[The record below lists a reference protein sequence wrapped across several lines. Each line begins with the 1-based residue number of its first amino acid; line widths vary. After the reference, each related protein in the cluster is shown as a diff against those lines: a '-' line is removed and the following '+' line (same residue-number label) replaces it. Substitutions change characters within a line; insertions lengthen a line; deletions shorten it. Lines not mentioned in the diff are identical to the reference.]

1 MLPAPTATA
10 NCCLGGVTTMG
21 SGSASNPLPDPGVE
35 AGGPAHFQD
44 YVFLPTGEGPV
55 WLEVTYDDAG
65 VRTEQ
70 WWYLDNSG
78 VSQMATGN
86 QVGQNTAAPLVQ
98 MVGTFHKDYFANGAD
113 VTVTAATI
121 IADAIAGGALLFA
134 SDGTSQAPVAAD
146 LIVRLDAD
154 LKPVGGHGDDAGT
167 QVTAIA
173 ADATFEDGLI
183 TDMDPGGSRSTG
195 QNRSADG
202 YLLAQNFEQI
212 VVKAGSIVTVAV
224 DIATIPA

>member
-1 MLPAPTATA
+1 MLPAPNNSV
-10 NCCLGGVTTMG
+10 NCCAGVTSFGAVAAT
-21 SGSASNPLPDPGVE
+21 PPPPDPGVE
-35 AGGPAHFQD
+35 AGGVTHFPN
-44 YVFLPTGEGPV
+44 YVFLPTGEEPV

-70 WWYLDNSG
+70 WWYKDNLG

-86 QVGQNTAAPLVQ
+86 NVGQNTAAPLVQ

-113 VTVTAATI
+113 LTVTAATI

-134 SDGTSQAPVAAD
+134 SDGTSQAPTAAD

-167 QVTAIA
+167 QVTATTG
-173 ADATFEDGLI
+173 DATFEDGLI

-212 VVKAGSIVTVAV
+212 VVKDGSIVTVAV